1 MGKNSITVIKNVQIE
16 QNIKK
21 SRFIC
26 RLLPIDTESAAKK
39 RIEEITKQESK
50 ANHNCYAYILGDNS
64 NIQRASDDGEP
75 SGTAGV
81 PMLEV
86 LKKEELTNVLAV
98 VTRYFGGIKLGAGG
112 LIRAYGSSVSLAVSN
127 AELAKLVLQ
136 QIILVT
142 IDYKNI
148 DTLNYFLQQ
157 QNLTTLDSKYSTQVT
172 LAIPILKDNV
182 LKFKEQLTGLLNG
195 NVSFKNGAEQ
205 VIPVQI

>member
-1 MGKNSITVIKNVQIE
+1 MSKNSITVIKNVQIE
-16 QNIKK
+16 QTIKK

-26 RLLPIDTESAAKK
+26 RLIPVETETAAKK
-39 RIEEITKQESK
+39 LLEEITKKESK
-50 ANHNCYAYILGDNS
+50 ANHNCYAYILGNDS

-86 LKKEELTNVLAV
+86 LKKEELTNVLAI

-112 LIRAYGSSVSLAVSN
+112 LIRAYGSSVSLAVSD
-127 AELAKLVLQ
+127 ASLARLVLQ
-136 QIILVT
+136 QIMLVT

-157 QNLTTLDSKYSTQVT
+157 QNLTTLNSQYSTQVT
-172 LAIPILKDNV
+172 LSVPILKDNI
-182 LKFKEQLTGLLNG
+182 LNFKEQLTGLLNG
-195 NVSFKNGAEQ
+195 NVSFKNGPEQ
-205 VIPVQI
+205 IIPIQI